1 MEVIPIAPMTILVWG
16 FFIMNNN
23 MWNVQY
29 KRHNVTQL
37 WSTLGN
43 YDNKESA
50 LIHATRAL
58 EYYFMLKVTDPEGNV
73 IWSN

>member
-1 MEVIPIAPMTILVWG
+1 
-16 FFIMNNN
+16 MNSN

-29 KRHNVTQL
+29 KRHNAAQL
-37 WSTLGN
+37 WSVLGN

-50 LIHATRAL
+50 LIHASQAL
-58 EYYFMLKVTDPEGNV
+58 GYYFMVKVTDPEGTV

>member
-1 MEVIPIAPMTILVWG
+1 
-16 FFIMNNN
+16 

-29 KRHNVTQL
+29 KRHNASQAWNV
-37 WSTLGN
+37 LGN
-43 YDNKESA
+43 YDNKENA

-58 EYYFMLKVTDPEGNV
+58 GYYFMVKVTDPDGNV